1 LTLKS
6 PTNEKA
12 SHLIGIYSNLDEELD
27 DAFRFLQPA
36 LESNEAILL
45 IIDESLDRSLV
56 YDRMKE
62 EWNITTD
69 EINALENKGDLIIVS
84 SSQWFQPD
92 KGRKTLDRELI
103 GHSWN
108 ELVTK
113 LSRNRKRAVRAFIST
128 CLFFR
133 LGIRR
138 EFLEFEYLIPP
149 QINYPLIIVCAYQAT
164 DLQTYLTREEIR
176 TLCSCHSLLSVSN
189 RYSIIDEPPINEHIL
204 LLYDN
209 EDQRDKLA
217 AEYINEGLKRGQLC
231 AYASVMNPD
240 SRSLNDTLKSRIVDF
255 DNNIR
260 EGNLLL
266 VKLSTHYIGAL
277 AGDLEPF
284 NAMER
289 ELTERA
295 RSRQDKHVR
304 IVADCAGFLYEN
316 KHFDECVELEQWWHQ
331 KPFEGSYLCPFRNS
345 LCDKFPYNYHK
356 YRVFGNH
363 DIIIDEHGSLIGC
376 YIPRASTSINS
387 ILHLSVA

>member
-1 LTLKS
+1 MTLI
-6 PTNEKA
+6 PPANEKA
-12 SHLIGIYSNLDEELD
+12 SRLIGIYSNLDEELD
-27 DAFRFLQPA
+27 DAFRFLKPA
-36 LESNEAILL
+36 LENNEAILL
-45 IIDESLDRSLV
+45 IIDESLDKKII
-56 YDRMKE
+56 YKRMQE
-62 EWNITTD
+62 EWNIGEG
-69 EINALENKGDLIIVS
+69 EINALENRGDLIIVT
-84 SSQWFQPD
+84 SSQWFRPD
-92 KGRKTLDRELI
+92 KGGTLDRKRI
-103 GHSWN
+103 QHSWD
-108 ELVTK
+108 ELVRK
-113 LSRNRKRAVRAFIST
+113 LSRSRKRAVRAFVST

-133 LGIRR
+133 LGIKR
-138 EFLEFEYLIPP
+138 EFLEYEYLIPP
-149 QINYPLIIVCAYQAT
+149 QIDYPLTVVCAYQAT
-164 DLQTYLTREEIR
+164 DLLAYLTKEEIR
-176 TLCSCHSLLSVSN
+176 TLCSCHSLLSISN
-189 RYSIIDEPPINEHIL
+189 HYRIIDDPPINEHIV

-209 EDQRDKLA
+209 EYERDKLV

-240 SRSLNDTLKSRIVDF
+240 IRTLNNTLKSRIVDF

-266 VKLSTHYIGAL
+266 VKLSTHYVGAL
-277 AGDLEPF
+277 TGNLEPF
-284 NAMER
+284 DTMER

-295 RSRQDKHVR
+295 KIRQDKHVR

-331 KPFEGSYLCPFRNS
+331 KPFEGSYLCPFQNS

-363 DIIIDEHGSLIGC
+363 DIIIDERGSLIGC

>member
-1 LTLKS
+1 MTLI
-6 PTNEKA
+6 PPANEKA
-12 SHLIGIYSNLDEELD
+12 SRLIGIYSNLDEELD
-27 DAFRFLQPA
+27 DAFRFLKPA
-36 LESNEAILL
+36 LENNEAILL
-45 IIDESLDRSLV
+45 IIDESLDKKII
-56 YDRMKE
+56 YKRMQE
-62 EWNITTD
+62 EWNIGEG
-69 EINALENKGDLIIVS
+69 EINALENRGDLIIVT
-84 SSQWFQPD
+84 SSQWFRPD
-92 KGRKTLDRELI
+92 KGGTLDRKRI
-103 GHSWN
+103 QHSWD
-108 ELVTK
+108 ELVRK
-113 LSRNRKRAVRAFIST
+113 LSRSRKRAVRAFVST

-133 LGIRR
+133 LGIKR
-138 EFLEFEYLIPP
+138 EFLEYEYLIPP
-149 QINYPLIIVCAYQAT
+149 QIDYPLTVVCAYQAT
-164 DLQTYLTREEIR
+164 DLLAYLTKEEIR
-176 TLCSCHSLLSVSN
+176 TLCSCHSLLSISN
-189 RYSIIDEPPINEHIL
+189 HYRIIDDPPINEHIL

-209 EDQRDKLA
+209 EYERDKLV

-240 SRSLNDTLKSRIVDF
+240 IRTLNNTLKSRIVDF

-266 VKLSTHYIGAL
+266 VKLSTHYVGAL
-277 AGDLEPF
+277 TGNLEPF
-284 NAMER
+284 DTMER

-295 RSRQDKHVR
+295 KIRQDKHVR

-331 KPFEGSYLCPFRNS
+331 KPFEGSYLCPFQNS

-363 DIIIDEHGSLIGC
+363 DIIIDERGSLIGC

>member
-1 LTLKS
+1 LTLIS

-12 SHLIGIYSNLDEELD
+12 SHLIGIYSNLGEELD
-27 DAFRFLQPA
+27 DAFRFLKPA
-36 LESNEAILL
+36 LENNEVILL
-45 IIDESLDRSLV
+45 IIDESLDRSTV
-56 YDRMKE
+56 YNRMKE
-62 EWNITTD
+62 EWNISAD
-69 EINALENKGDLIIVS
+69 EINALENKGDLIVVS
-84 SSQWFQPD
+84 SSQWFQPG
-92 KGRKTLDRELI
+92 KGRRTLDRELI
-103 GHSWN
+103 EHSWN

-113 LSRNRKRAVRAFIST
+113 LSRNRKRAVRAFVST

-133 LGIRR
+133 LGMKE

-149 QINYPLIIVCAYQAT
+149 KIDYPLTIVCAYQAS
-164 DLQTYLTREEIR
+164 DLLTYLTKEEIR
-176 TLCSCHSLLSVSN
+176 TLCSCHSLLSISN
-189 RYSIIDEPPINEHIL
+189 RYNIIDDPPNNEHIL

-209 EDQRDKLA
+209 EDERDKLSA
-217 AEYINEGLKRGQLC
+217 KYINEGLKRGQLC
-231 AYASVMNPD
+231 VYASVMNPD
-240 SRSLNDTLKSRIVDF
+240 SRTLNDTLKSRILDF
-255 DNNIR
+255 DNNMR

-266 VKLSTHYIGAL
+266 VKLSTHYVGAL
-277 AGDLEPF
+277 AGNLEPF
-284 NAMER
+284 NTMER
-289 ELTERA
+289 ELTDRA
-295 RSRQDKHVR
+295 KIRQDKHVR

-345 LCDKFPYNYHK
+345 LRDKFPYNYHI

>member
-1 LTLKS
+1 MTLI
-6 PTNEKA
+6 PPANEKA
-12 SHLIGIYSNLDEELD
+12 SRLIGIYSNLDEELD
-27 DAFRFLQPA
+27 DAFRFLKPA
-36 LESNEAILL
+36 LENNEAILL
-45 IIDESLDRSLV
+45 IIDESLDKKII
-56 YDRMKE
+56 YKRMQE
-62 EWNITTD
+62 EWNIGEG
-69 EINALENKGDLIIVS
+69 EINALENRGDLIIVT
-84 SSQWFQPD
+84 SSQWFRPD
-92 KGRKTLDRELI
+92 KGGTLDRKRI
-103 GHSWN
+103 QHSWD
-108 ELVTK
+108 ELVRK
-113 LSRNRKRAVRAFIST
+113 LSRSRKRAVRAFVST

-133 LGIRR
+133 LGIKR
-138 EFLEFEYLIPP
+138 EFLEYEYLIPP
-149 QINYPLIIVCAYQAT
+149 QIDYPLTVVCAYQAT
-164 DLQTYLTREEIR
+164 DLLAYLTKEEIR
-176 TLCSCHSLLSVSN
+176 TLCSCHSLLSISN
-189 RYSIIDEPPINEHIL
+189 HYRIIDDPPINEHIV

-209 EDQRDKLA
+209 EYERDKLV

-240 SRSLNDTLKSRIVDF
+240 IRTLNNTLKSRIVDF

-266 VKLSTHYIGAL
+266 VKLSTHYVGAL
-277 AGDLEPF
+277 TGNLEPF
-284 NAMER
+284 NTMER

-295 RSRQDKHVR
+295 KIRQDKHVR

-331 KPFEGSYLCPFRNS
+331 KPFEGSYLCPFQNS

-363 DIIIDEHGSLIGC
+363 DIIIDERGSLIGC

>member
-1 LTLKS
+1 MTLIS

-12 SHLIGIYSNLDEELD
+12 SRLIGIYSNLDEELD
-27 DAFRFLQPA
+27 DAFRFLKPA
-36 LESNEAILL
+36 LENNEAILL
-45 IIDESLDRSLV
+45 IIDENLDRSII
-56 YDRMKE
+56 YKRMEE
-62 EWNITTD
+62 EWNIGAG
-69 EINALENKGDLIIVS
+69 EINDLENRGDLIIVT
-84 SSQWFQPD
+84 SSQWFQPG
-92 KGRKTLDRELI
+92 KGGTLDRKRI
-103 GHSWN
+103 QHSWD

-113 LSRNRKRAVRAFIST
+113 LSRSRKRAVRAFVST

-133 LGIRR
+133 LGIKR
-138 EFLEFEYLIPP
+138 EFLEYEYLIPP
-149 QINYPLIIVCAYQAT
+149 QIDYPLIAVCAYQAT
-164 DLQTYLTREEIR
+164 DLLTYLTKEEIR
-176 TLCSCHSLLSVSN
+176 TLCSCHSLLSISN
-189 RYSIIDEPPINEHIL
+189 QYRIIDDPPISEHIL

-209 EDQRDKLA
+209 EDERDKLA

-231 AYASVMNPD
+231 VYASVMNPD
-240 SRSLNDTLKSRIVDF
+240 IRTLNNILKSRIVDF
-255 DNNIR
+255 DYNIK

-266 VKLSTHYIGAL
+266 VKLSTHYVGAL
-277 AGDLEPF
+277 AGNLEPF
-284 NAMER
+284 NTMER

-295 RSRQDKHVR
+295 KIRQDKHVR

-363 DIIIDEHGSLIGC
+363 DIIIDERGSLIGC

>member
-1 LTLKS
+1 MTLIS

-12 SHLIGIYSNLDEELD
+12 SHLIGIYSNLNEELD
-27 DAFRFLQPA
+27 DAFRFLKPA
-36 LESNEAILL
+36 LENNEVILL
-45 IIDESLDRSLV
+45 LIDESFDRSAV
-56 YDRMKE
+56 YNRMKE
-62 EWNITTD
+62 EWNISAD
-69 EINALENKGDLIIVS
+69 EIIALENKGDLIVAS
-84 SSQWFQPD
+84 SSQWFQPG
-92 KGRKTLDRELI
+92 KGRSTLDRELI
-103 GHSWN
+103 EHSWN

-113 LSRNRKRAVRAFIST
+113 LSRNRKRAVRAFVST

-133 LGIRR
+133 QGIKT

-149 QINYPLIIVCAYQAT
+149 KIDYPLIAVCAYQAS
-164 DLQTYLTREEIR
+164 DLLAYLTKEEIR
-176 TLCSCHSLLSVSN
+176 TLCSCHSLLSISN
-189 RYSIIDEPPINEHIL
+189 RYNIIDVPPDNEHIL

-209 EDQRDKLA
+209 EDERDKLTA
-217 AEYINEGLKRGQLC
+217 KYINEGLKHGQLC
-231 AYASVMNPD
+231 VYSSVMNPD
-240 SRSLNDTLKSRIVDF
+240 TQTLNDTLKSRIVDF
-255 DNNIR
+255 DNNIK

-266 VKLSTHYIGAL
+266 VNLSTHYVGAL
-277 AGDLEPF
+277 ANDLEPF
-284 NAMER
+284 NILER
-289 ELTERA
+289 ELTDRA
-295 RSRQDKHVR
+295 KIRQDKHVR

-376 YIPRASTSINS
+376 YISRASTSINS